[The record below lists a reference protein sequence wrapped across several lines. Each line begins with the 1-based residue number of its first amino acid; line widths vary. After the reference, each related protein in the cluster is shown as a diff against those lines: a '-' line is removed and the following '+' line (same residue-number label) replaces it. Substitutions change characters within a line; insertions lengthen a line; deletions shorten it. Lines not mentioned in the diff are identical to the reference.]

1 MQPRTVAVVGAS
13 QRTSAGGIQRE
24 ARGNRIIR
32 NLMNAGFEGRIFPVN
47 PKYCEVLGFRCYPD
61 LSAIPETV
69 DCVVAAIPGRQ
80 VPNLLESA
88 ATAGVRAAVVFSSGF
103 AEIGPEGEK
112 RQARL
117 EALSRERN
125 LLICGP
131 NCYGVLNVFGHAPL
145 FSSVIPQGFLAG
157 PVALVSQS
165 GGLSKTIATALKHNP
180 ADRMRY
186 IDSYRH
192 HARVTDQKH
201 PNLLVVPDRPRGHAD
216 SF

>member
-47 PKYCEVLGFRCYPD
+47 PKYGEVLGFRCYPD

-80 VPNLLESA
+80 VPDLLESA

-112 RQARL
+112 R
-117 EALSRERN
+117 
-125 LLICGP
+125 
-131 NCYGVLNVFGHAPL
+131 
-145 FSSVIPQGFLAG
+145 
-157 PVALVSQS
+157 
-165 GGLSKTIATALKHNP
+165 
-180 ADRMRY
+180 
-186 IDSYRH
+186 
-192 HARVTDQKH
+192 
-201 PNLLVVPDRPRGHAD
+201 
-216 SF
+216 

>member
-1 MQPRTVAVVGAS
+1 M
-13 QRTSAGGIQRE
+13 
-24 ARGNRIIR
+24 
-32 NLMNAGFEGRIFPVN
+32 
-47 PKYCEVLGFRCYPD
+47 
-61 LSAIPETV
+61 
-69 DCVVAAIPGRQ
+69 VAAIPGRQ
-80 VPNLLESA
+80 VPDLLESA

-165 GGLSKTIATALKHNP
+165 GGLSTTIANALMHNRGVGLSYIVSCGNQ
-180 ADRMRY
+180 AGVTVEEYLNYLVEDDRT
-186 IDSYRH
+186 
-192 HARVTDQKH
+192 RVIAAFVEGFKQRKPTD
-201 PNLLVVPDRPRGHAD
+201 
-216 SF
+216 